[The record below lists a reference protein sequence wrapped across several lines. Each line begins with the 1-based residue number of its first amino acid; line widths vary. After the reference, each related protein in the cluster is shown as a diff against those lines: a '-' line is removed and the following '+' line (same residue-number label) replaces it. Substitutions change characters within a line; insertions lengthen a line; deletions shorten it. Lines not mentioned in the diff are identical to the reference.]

1 MTLITD
7 AMIQLQF
14 NPLER
19 AEVLSSGQGMQVEK
33 QFAQVVRFK
42 RMILE
47 QEALRKGE
55 HFPN

>member
-1 MTLITD
+1 
-7 AMIQLQF
+7 
-14 NPLER
+14 
-19 AEVLSSGQGMQVEK
+19 MQVEK